1 MATRIYVRVSS
12 LKQREASQ
20 LPDLKRWVEDHPREE
35 VVWYRDTF
43 TGRTLNR
50 PGWAK
55 LTKDLRR
62 GDRVLVWKADRLG
75 RKAHEVLLAE
85 DLEKRGIRFESVTE
99 RIDFTTPLGKAALG
113 IALVFAQLE
122 NENRTER
129 VLAGQAAARQRGVKF
144 GRPSGSN
151 KPLKVTAEHRRLI
164 HQLKAEGMPIARI
177 ARTVGLCRDTIY
189 RILSDAE
196 DSTSLSDTTGNL
208 CW

>member
-20 LPDLKRWVEDHPREE
+20 LPDLKRWVEDHPQEE
-35 VVWYRDTF
+35 VIWYKDTF

-55 LTKDLRR
+55 LERALRR
-62 GDRVLVWKADRLG
+62 GDRVLVWKVDRLG
-75 RKAHEVLLAE
+75 RKAHEVLALAE
-85 DLEKRGIRFESVTE
+85 NLEQRGIRFESVTE

-129 VLAGQAAARQRGVKF
+129 VLAGQAAARERGVPF
-144 GRPSGSN
+144 GRPRGSHT
-151 KPLKVTAEHRRLI
+151 PLKVTATHHRVI
-164 HQLKAEGMPIARI
+164 HQLKADGMPIARI
-177 ARTVGLCRDTIY
+177 ARTVGLCRDTVY
-189 RILSDAE
+189 RVLAE
-196 DSTSLSDTTGNL
+196 GGARARRPPIRP
-208 CW
+208 